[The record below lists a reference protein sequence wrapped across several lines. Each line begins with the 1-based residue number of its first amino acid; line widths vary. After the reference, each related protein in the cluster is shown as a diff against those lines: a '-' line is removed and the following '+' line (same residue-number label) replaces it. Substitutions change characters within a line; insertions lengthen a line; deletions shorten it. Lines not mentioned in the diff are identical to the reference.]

1 MNSKFL
7 FLFLDYGN
15 SDLLVLSDIC
25 HLPEKFASQ
34 PQYCYRTKFNGIDNE
49 LEASY
54 EILTEYLL
62 NENSKFKVVSYSDGY
77 YFIELFDSD
86 SCFNS
91 KIDPNYKLFNNITQT
106 ESAIG
111 PVVKIEETSICRET
125 FETKLEI
132 TKRVELS
139 EKLLEIGSEHEFT
152 VSFVSE
158 KELCFNLKCDV
169 EKLEGLQKEI
179 NSPEV
184 TGPLKTYN
192 NLNELKV
199 NDVVL
204 AKFYEEDRSTFNWYR
219 ARIQA
224 INDDKITA
232 FYLGMSSFIV

>member
-1 MNSKFL
+1 
-7 FLFLDYGN
+7 
-15 SDLLVLSDIC
+15 
-25 HLPEKFASQ
+25 
-34 PQYCYRTKFNGIDNE
+34 
-49 LEASY
+49 
-54 EILTEYLL
+54 
-62 NENSKFKVVSYSDGY
+62 
-77 YFIELFDSD
+77 
-86 SCFNS
+86 
-91 KIDPNYKLFNNITQT
+91 
-106 ESAIG
+106 
-111 PVVKIEETSICRET
+111 
-125 FETKLEI
+125 
-132 TKRVELS
+132 LS

-204 AKFYEEDRSTFNWYR
+204 SKFYEEDRSTFNWYR

-232 FYLGMSSFIV
+232 LYLGMIYFIV